1 MAGGGSHIA
10 VFIILGSLEERMR
23 KLQSLQAARFS
34 RFSQRSCWKPGW
46 RNWSDFSLNHHIF
59 FWELLFDVVILG
71 MLVLDSTK
79 FVAQKVCLSAVLGYS
94 MVFIFPQQMGSEGYS
109 QRYVL
114 GWDAPKCLKMR
125 VGWWQLLSDIMA
137 VGLWCFVHK
146 TPHYGIAA
154 SFALVF
160 WSEALSLDIA
170 CVLSPWLVS
179 ATTWPSSTRS
189 RNQQCRS
196 SERRAVRQ
204 CRLFAFVMWEN
215 QE

>member
-1 MAGGGSHIA
+1 MFLGTVVWCCYPWDASPWFHKVCCPESVPFSGFAVFNGIHIPPTNGARRVQSKICAGLRCAKVSQDAGG
-10 VFIILGSLEERMR
+10 
-23 KLQSLQAARFS
+23 
-34 RFSQRSCWKPGW
+34 
-46 RNWSDFSLNHHIF
+46 
-59 FWELLFDVVILG
+59 
-71 MLVLDSTK
+71 LVGNFYQTLWLW
-79 FVAQKVCLSAVLGYS
+79 VY
-94 MVFIFPQQMGSEGYS
+94 
-109 QRYVL
+109 
-114 GWDAPKCLKMR
+114 DALC
-125 VGWWQLLSDIMA
+125 I
-137 VGLWCFVHK
+137 K
-146 TPHYGIAA
+146 TPHDGIAA

-196 SERRAVRQ
+196 SEQRAVRQ